1 MHCFVVSRLFGVFL
15 VQCCVVAGMFWWLS
29 MVLGVSLLAQAKVN
43 TISGTSYGSVN
54 SLKIRIWN
62 MEFLSR
68 LIAQKSKSTS
78 TMNHII

>member
-43 TISGTSYGSVN
+43 SISGPSYSSVTC
-54 SLKIRIWN
+54 LKITIWK
-62 MEFLSR
+62 MK
-68 LIAQKSKSTS
+68 IALLSTS
-78 TMNHII
+78 FIAEKSNSTS